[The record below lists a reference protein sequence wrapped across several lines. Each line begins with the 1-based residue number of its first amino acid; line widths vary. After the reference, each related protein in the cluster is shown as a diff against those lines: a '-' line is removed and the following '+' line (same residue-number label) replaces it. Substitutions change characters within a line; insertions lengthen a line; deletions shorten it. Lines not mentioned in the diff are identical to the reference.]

1 MSRPVKNNRRDHQL
15 NLSLTEAEINV
26 LRLRAAAAEM
36 RLVDYSRLMLLRKRA
51 IPPRPA
57 RLQIDQLAYEQLK
70 RLGNNLNQ
78 IARVVNTT
86 RQPPPPALEVL
97 LQEIRA
103 VLSRNSLL

>member
-1 MSRPVKNNRRDHQL
+1 MSRPVKNNRRDQQL
-15 NLSLTEAEINV
+15 NLSLTDAEINV

-36 RLVDYSRLMLLRKRA
+36 RLVDYSRLMLLRKSPTLPRA
-51 IPPRPA
+51 TH
-57 RLQIDQLAYEQLK
+57 LQIDQLAYEQLK

-86 RQPPPPALEVL
+86 RQPPPPVLDALL
-97 LQEIRA
+97 HDIRA